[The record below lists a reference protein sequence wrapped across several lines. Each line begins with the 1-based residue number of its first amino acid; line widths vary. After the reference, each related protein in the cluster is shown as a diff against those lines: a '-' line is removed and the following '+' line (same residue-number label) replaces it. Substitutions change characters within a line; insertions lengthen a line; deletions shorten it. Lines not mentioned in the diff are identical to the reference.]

1 MDHGKVVLAY
11 SGGLDTSVAV
21 KWLQENYQVDVVTVT
36 VDLGM
41 VDLESVKKRALDCG
55 AVKAIAVDGKE
66 TFIKDFVFPS
76 LRAGAIYQDQYPLCT
91 ALGRPLIAKYMTEV
105 AKQEGASSI
114 AHGCTGKGNDQ
125 VRIEVSIG
133 ALDPSLK
140 IIAPI
145 REWGMSREAELEY
158 AKKHNIPVQAKN
170 TLYSTDDN
178 LWGRSI
184 EAGSLENPWEEPSE
198 DAFEWTK
205 SIEEA
210 TGDPL
215 VLEVDF
221 LEGTPIALNRKEINH
236 IDLVTTLNDLAGQH
250 GFGRIDHL
258 EDRLVGIKSREVYET
273 PAALVLHKAHKAL
286 ENMTLTK
293 AQQNMK
299 HNVAQ
304 EYADL
309 VYNGLWFSAHRHDLD
324 SYVQSTQRYVTGTVR
339 LKLSKGNCI
348 VIGRKSPYS
357 LYEYDLA
364 TYDKGDTFDHSAA
377 KGFIDI
383 WGLSARTQSK
393 TQNRDIDN

>member
-1 MDHGKVVLAY
+1 MRK
-11 SGGLDTSVAV
+11 
-21 KWLQENYQVDVVTVT
+21 N
-36 VDLGM
+36 
-41 VDLESVKKRALDCG
+41 
-55 AVKAIAVDGKE
+55 I
-66 TFIKDFVFPS
+66 
-76 LRAGAIYQDQYPLCT
+76 IYQCRQ
-91 ALGRPLIAKYMTEV
+91 
-105 AKQEGASSI
+105 
-114 AHGCTGKGNDQ
+114 
-125 VRIEVSIG
+125 
-133 ALDPSLK
+133 
-140 IIAPI
+140 
-145 REWGMSREAELEY
+145 
-158 AKKHNIPVQAKN
+158 KN

-198 DAFEWTK
+198 DAFSWTK
-205 SIEEA
+205 SIDEA
-210 TGDPL
+210 VVDPI
-215 VLEVDF
+215 VLEIDF
-221 LEGTPIALNRKEINH
+221 LEGTPIALNGEGTDP
-236 IDLVTTLNDLAGQH
+236 IDLVATLNDVAGQH
-250 GFGRIDHL
+250 AFGRIDHL
-258 EDRLVGIKSREVYET
+258 EDRLVGIKSREIYET

-286 ENMTLTK
+286 ENMTLAK

-339 LKLSKGNCI
+339 VKLNKGNCI
-348 VIGRKSPYS
+348 VIGRRSPYS

-383 WGLSARTQSK
+383 WGLSVRTQSK